1 MKPEELKRRREALG
15 LTQEQLARELAV
27 AVMTVSRWE
36 RGVNPI
42 PYHIALA
49 LEAIEARRRKEAA

>member
-1 MKPEELKRRREALG
+1 MKSDDLKRRREALG
-15 LTQEQLARELAV
+15 LTQEQLARELDV

-42 PYHIALA
+42 PHYIELA